1 MRRTILW
8 HTAAG
13 LVLAGLA
20 ILSAGCRKDLCYDHD
35 EHAFSVK
42 VNLAA
47 TWEREWERDH
57 GMDWKNAWEGK
68 GWHNWMPYDNLRPG
82 VPTGI
87 RAVVYEEE
95 GSHDV
100 RNLASTGGRLYM
112 SEGRHSILFYNNDT
126 EYIVFD
132 GQNSSATMT
141 ATTRTRT
148 RAGFDEL
155 HEEERTVNQP
165 DMLYGAYIAEYE
177 AKPTVEPDELPAT
190 MHPLTYTYVLRYEF
204 SHGAQYIALARG
216 ALAGMA
222 ESVYLQ
228 DGHTGSNTATILFDE
243 DACSLTDFGVQA
255 AIRSFGAPDYPGSG
269 YGRAGKRYSMSLQV
283 ILKNGKD
290 KNFTFDVTDQVAS
303 QPRGGVIVVPDLVI
317 TDEEGES
324 GGSGFDVNVGDWGDT
339 EDIVLPI

>member
-20 ILSAGCRKDLCYDHD
+20 ILSAGCRKELCYDHD

-47 TWEREWERDH
+47 AWEREWERDL
-57 GMDWKNAWEGK
+57 GMGWKNVWEGK
-68 GWHNWMPYDNLRPG
+68 GWNEWIPYDNLRPG

-87 RAVVYEEE
+87 RAVVYEEN
-95 GSHDV
+95 GGHDV
-100 RNLASTGGRLYM
+100 RNLASGGGRLYM
-112 SEGRHSILFYNNDT
+112 NEGRYSILFYNNDT

-132 GQNSSATMT
+132 GQTSSATMT

-148 RAGFDEL
+148 RAGFNEL

-177 AKPTVEPDELPAT
+177 AKPTSEPDELPAT

-255 AIRSFGAPDYPGSG
+255 RIRSFGAPDYPGSG
-269 YGRAGKRYSMSLQV
+269 YGRTGKRYSMSLQV

-290 KNFTFDVTDQVAS
+290 KNFTFDVTDQVTS